1 MASTLRLPPDD
12 TERTPTLRELI
23 RGIDFAML
31 TTLDRDGRLHSRPM
45 AVLETERD
53 GELWFFVSA
62 GSVRAGD
69 IREHEAVNLTYT
81 SPDRRLYVSVCGT
94 AEIVVDRAL
103 ARRLWKPVC
112 QPWFPLGAEDPDLA
126 LLRVDVSKAEYWE
139 APNARVVQLLA
150 FEDPGDAANDS
161 RPEPCVAAVDEAR
174 RAWEREK
181 SGRLL
186 LSLEHLF
193 SLHSGRPH

>member
-1 MASTLRLPPDD
+1 MASTLSLSVDE
-12 TERTPTLRELI
+12 TERMPSLRELI
-23 RGIDFAML
+23 RGIEFAML

-45 AVLETERD
+45 AVLDAEQD

-81 SPDRRLYVSVCGT
+81 SPDRQLYVSVCGT
-94 AEIVVDRAL
+94 AAIVVDRAL

-112 QPWFPLGAEDPDLA
+112 QPWFPLGAEDSDLA

-150 FEDPGDAANDS
+150 LDRGAPANES

-174 RAWEREK
+174 RAWERER

-193 SLHSGRPH
+193 SMHSGRPH

>member
-81 SPDRRLYVSVCGT
+81 SPDRQLYVSVCGT
-94 AEIVVDRAL
+94 AEIVADRART
-103 ARRLWKPVC
+103 RRLWKPVC

-126 LLRVDVSKAEYWE
+126 LLRVEVNKAEYWE
-139 APNARVVQLLA
+139 APNARVVQLLS
-150 FEDPGDAANDS
+150 FERGASANDAAAEAS
-161 RPEPCVAAVDEAR
+161 AAAAGDLR
-174 RAWEREK
+174 HGWEREK

-193 SLHSGRPH
+193 LLHSGRPH